1 MADKNRKN
9 GAQAESGAA
18 GREGNDGQIILAD
31 MTACQPA
38 SALSRDGER
47 GRWRLIDYE
56 SAEISGTMLLVQ
68 PLADAPDVH
77 LPLDVRGWHA
87 IHVGY
92 MYPQLSE
99 QMEIKVKLSSDPCFT
114 TITDREQDPMDTV
127 TLREE
132 FWKYADL
139 TGEQVVFGQQTKG
152 VPIAACVAYLKLV
165 ALSQDEVE
173 RVLADRADTSTRTVI
188 SSNDG
193 ASFMTRKAPTEKED
207 IWEQIEPYRYSD
219 VGRLDWAVCY
229 GDMTNYP
236 SNVGCN
242 YFEKR
247 YRTDFNLASCAREVS
262 SLQTLIG
269 KGLVPYKVAMQY
281 AHDMG
286 IEFHLMFRMGIA
298 KGWPLMAVRDG
309 LYANHPELRQVARD
323 GTPLPN
329 LSYAFDEVQDCMLG
343 IIREVADDEVD
354 GINLCWIRGA
364 PYVGYEK
371 PVADAFA
378 ERYGRDITSVADDDE
393 RLCQVRAE
401 YLTTFMRRVR
411 ELADEVGQQRGRPL
425 PITVMLPA
433 SLSRNL
439 YHGYDTKTWAEEHLV
454 DAMIAAAIHTQYLH
468 SLGIKEYMSLASTGL
483 KASVVTRAESGADGI
498 FVWDMNY
505 DQDFV
510 DRWPLLRQLGHTEQ
524 VIDGKSV
531 VPEPRRIKLKT
542 LDGDDVEHTY
552 YWGGANSRA
561 VMMYTGG

>member
-1 MADKNRKN
+1 MSAKKKQSRAQS
-9 GAQAESGAA
+9 GAGAA
-18 GREGNDGQIILAD
+18 GREGNEGEIILSD
-31 MTACQPA
+31 MAACQPA
-38 SALSRDGER
+38 SALSRDVER
-47 GRWRLIDYE
+47 GQWRMFDYE
-56 SAEISGTMLLVQ
+56 SAEMSGTMLLVE
-68 PLADAPDVH
+68 PLADAPNVH
-77 LPLDVRGWHA
+77 LPLDVQGWHA

-92 MYPQLSE
+92 MYPQLNE
-99 QMEIKVKLSSDPCFT
+99 RTQIKVKLSSDPCFT
-114 TITDREQDPMDTV
+114 SIADRQEDEMDTM
-127 TLREE
+127 TLREV
-132 FWKYADL
+132 FWKHADL

-152 VPIAACVAYLKLV
+152 VPRAACVAYLRLV
-165 ALSQDEVE
+165 PLSRDQVE
-173 RVLADRADTSTRTVI
+173 QVLADRADTSTRTII

-193 ASFMTRKAPTEKED
+193 GSFMTTKAPTEKED

-236 SNVGCN
+236 SKVGCN
-242 YFEKR
+242 YFEER
-247 YRTDFNLASCAREVS
+247 YRTHFNRPSSTREIS
-262 SLQTLIG
+262 STQTLIG
-269 KGLVPYKVAMQY
+269 KGLVPYKVAMEY
-281 AHDMG
+281 AHDIG

-298 KGWPLMAVRDG
+298 KGWPLTAVGGG

-329 LSYAFDEVQDCMLG
+329 LSYAFDEVADCMLG
-343 IIREVADDEVD
+343 IIRESVTDDVD

-364 PYVGYEK
+364 PYIGYEK

-393 RLCQVRAE
+393 RLCRLRAE
-401 YLTTFMRRVR
+401 YLTAFMRRVR
-411 ELADEVGQQRGRPL
+411 ELADEVGQRRGRPL
-425 PITVMLPA
+425 PVTVMLPA

-468 SLGIKEYMSLASTGL
+468 SLGIKEYMSLTSTGL
-483 KASVVTRAESGADGI
+483 MASVVTRAESGADGI
-498 FVWDMNY
+498 FVWDMNC

-510 DRWPLLRQLGHTEQ
+510 DRWTLLRQLGHTEQ
-524 VIDGKSV
+524 VIDGKSI

-552 YWGGANSRA
+552 YWGGGDNRA
-561 VMMYTGG
+561 LMMYMGG